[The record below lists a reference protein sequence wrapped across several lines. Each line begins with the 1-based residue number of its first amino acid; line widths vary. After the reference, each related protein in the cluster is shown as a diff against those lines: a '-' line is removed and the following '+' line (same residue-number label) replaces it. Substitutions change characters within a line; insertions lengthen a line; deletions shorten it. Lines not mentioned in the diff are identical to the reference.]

1 MVDDN
6 KNAEKMT
13 DSRQADH
20 KTVET
25 TSGTKSQALEI
36 SLNPT
41 DILCPDLTTTDS
53 NSVSLIEEQK
63 VSLEPINQKLVNEKL
78 VNLN

>member
-1 MVDDN
+1 M
-6 KNAEKMT
+6 
-13 DSRQADH
+13 
-20 KTVET
+20 ET
-25 TSGTKSQALEI
+25 A

-41 DILCPDLTTTDS
+41 DNLCPDLTTTDS